1 MQKLF
6 KGGIVHTHDFINLCV
21 ARGEVGNS
29 EVEVQGNMNLADCC
43 NVTLNQSC
51 SNLNIM
57 GLAFAG

>member
-21 ARGEVGNS
+21 ARGDVGNS

-43 NVTLNQSC
+43 NVTTKSKL
-51 SNLNIM
+51 
-57 GLAFAG
+57 